1 MHLQEANGSVSRR
14 CILAVDLGIGRQ
26 RMTRTPAIPEAC
38 RKPAVRN
45 RSKAPA
51 EVGSLKRFRFSRARG
66 PLAPMAEWRMV
77 AQAEYC
83 CGNLRATRRAQIKW
97 WC

>member
-1 MHLQEANGSVSRR
+1 MYLQETNGSLSRR
-14 CILAVDLGIGRQ
+14 CILAVDPGIGRQ
-26 RMTRTPAIPEAC
+26 RMARTPAIPEAC
-38 RKPAVRN
+38 RKPAVQKRT
-45 RSKAPA
+45 KASV
-51 EVGSLKRFRFSRARG
+51 EVGCLKWFRFSLARA
-66 PLAPMAEWRMV
+66 PLAPIAKWRMV